1 MSDNFKPFAISV
13 SDDEIADLKER
24 LEKTRWPDHLPDVGW
39 DYGIDANLVRELAEY
54 WKDEFDWRSFETYLN
69 SFENL
74 TTDIDGQRI
83 HTIHTKL
90 STKIRYAHTNI
101 QIPLCNKKCSNI
113 YSKSLCFHLPYR
125 LLYKFCLKAK

>member
-1 MSDNFKPFAISV
+1 MSDNFKPFVVSV
-13 SDDEIADLKER
+13 GDDEIADLKDR

-54 WKDEFDWRSFETYLN
+54 WKDEFDWRSFEAYLN

-83 HTIHTKL
+83 HTIHERSKNPDALPLLISHGWPGSIVEFLDVIL
-90 STKIRYAHTNI
+90 SLIHI
-101 QIPLCNKKCSNI
+101 
-113 YSKSLCFHLPYR
+113 
-125 LLYKFCLKAK
+125 